1 MFKTIGILGTGNMGR
16 AIAMGLVRSGL
27 IEGKQLVLYNIHK
40 VKAQRLADETGASVV
55 DSAAEL
61 VQKSQA
67 VILAVKPFIM
77 PGVLKEIY
85 PVIAPDKVMISIAAG
100 LTLQR
105 LADAMPAGTN
115 IARVMPI
122 GREHL

>member
-40 VKAQRLADETGASVV
+40 AKAQRLADETGASVV

-67 VILAVKPFIM
+67 VILAVTPFIR
-77 PGVLKEIY
+77 PGVLKEI
-85 PVIAPDKVMISIAAG
+85 
-100 LTLQR
+100 
-105 LADAMPAGTN
+105 
-115 IARVMPI
+115 
-122 GREHL
+122 